1 MASSS
6 NRIEIQVGVGGSE
19 EDSAILMVP
28 EQSIKKIQRIPSFL
42 RSQNGSSNDYDP
54 KVVSLGPYHHGK
66 PELQLLER
74 FKHKVL
80 EEFISG
86 GERDLNFYRNKVLE
100 VVGAARR
107 CYAGGST
114 DEFGDSEFVEMMLLD
129 ACFLLYFLLSGERHL
144 NVFKYCRAYLFE
156 HIGYSGCFFIQ
167 HDTFLF
173 ENQVPLWIVDF
184 LFTTRYG
191 NTVGISWNQ
200 LLVKYCQR
208 NLFGV
213 VDKEEEEQH
222 GKPLHI
228 LESFHM
234 QMVCE
239 SHTTQMV
246 LPSTHSAGC
255 WPKIMPTKKKCTM
268 TLQKETFEN
277 FGYVFRSV
285 MDLKSKGIHFAPS
298 DNIYSVMSIQF
309 ESNYM
314 NGKLRLPIWCATTL
328 TKVFFI
334 NMIAYEMCSNRCTQ
348 LEVISYVNFMKSLIV
363 CIEDVK
369 ELREKRII
377 QNTLGDDME
386 VVQLFK
392 GLKTYG
398 VDNSD
403 IFREVKLKIQEHY
416 DSKAKTWMAELLYTY
431 LKSPWSIIALFA
443 ACVLLI
449 LTSAQT
455 YAAFNQHN

>member
-1 MASSS
+1 MASS
-6 NRIEIQVGVGGSE
+6 NRIEIQVGVGGRE
-19 EDSAILMVP
+19 EGTAMMMVP
-28 EQSIKKIQRIPSFL
+28 EQSIEKIKRIPSFL
-42 RSQNGSSNDYDP
+42 RSQNGNNNDEYDP

-66 PELQLLER
+66 PELQLYEG

-86 GERDLNFYRNKVLE
+86 GDRDVNFYRNKLLE
-100 VVGAARR
+100 VVDAARR
-107 CYAGGST
+107 GYASGST

-129 ACFLLYFLLSGERHL
+129 ACFLLYFLLSGERHH
-144 NVFKYCRAYLFE
+144 NEFKYCLGYLFK
-156 HIGYSGCFFIQ
+156 HIGHSGCFFMQ

-184 LFTTRYG
+184 LFTSRYG
-191 NTVGISWNQ
+191 NTIGISWNQ
-200 LLVKYCQR
+200 LLVRYCQR

-213 VDKEEEEQH
+213 VDYKEDEEERH

-228 LESFHM
+228 LEAFHM
-234 QMVCE
+234 QMV
-239 SHTTQMV
+239 TQMV
-246 LPSTHSAGC
+246 LLPSTHSAGC
-255 WPKIMPTKKKCTM
+255 WPKIMPTKKKC
-268 TLQKETFEN
+268 LQKETFEN

-298 DNIYSVMSIQF
+298 DNVYSVMSIQF

-314 NGKLRLPIWCATTL
+314 YGKLKLPIWCATTL
-328 TKVFFI
+328 TKVFFT
-334 NMIAYEMCSNRCTQ
+334 NMIAYEMCSDIRCTQ

-363 CIEDVK
+363 CSEDVK

-398 VDNSD
+398 LDNSY
-403 IFREVKLKIQEHY
+403 IFKEVKLKIQEHY